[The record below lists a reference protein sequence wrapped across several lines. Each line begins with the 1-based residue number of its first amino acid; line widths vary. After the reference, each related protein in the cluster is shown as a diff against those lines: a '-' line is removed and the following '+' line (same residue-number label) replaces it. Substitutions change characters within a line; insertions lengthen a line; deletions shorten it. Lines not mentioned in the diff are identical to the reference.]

1 MTDSDAV
8 ELTTINPATEE
19 ILNKHTIMTKEEVN
33 AVAKKSNDAYQEWEK
48 DLDKRIDSLYDVAK
62 ELRKNKENLAR
73 TATNE
78 MGKAIKES
86 RAEVDK
92 CAWTI
97 EYYADNGK
105 NFIHDES
112 FNTDARKSIIKLKH

>member
-1 MTDSDAV
+1 MTDSAAV

-48 DLDKRIDSLYDVAK
+48 DLDKRIDYLYDVAK
-62 ELRKNKENLAR
+62 QLRKDKEDLAK

-78 MGKAIKES
+78 MGKAIKEA
-86 RAEVDK
+86 RAEIDK

-97 EYYADNGK
+97 EYYADIGK
-105 NFIHDES
+105 NFNHGES
-112 FNTDARKSIIKLKH
+112 FNTDVRKSIKK